1 VEENAK
7 QFGNKQNASN
17 LMAME
22 ISSGPGNR
30 ILEWRKAKPKRL
42 QKHVTL
48 SAQIEGLADA
58 QMHRWT
64 DRREV

>member
-1 VEENAK
+1 
-7 QFGNKQNASN
+7 
-17 LMAME
+17 MAME
-22 ISSGPGNR
+22 LSSGPGNR

-58 QMHRWT
+58 QM
-64 DRREV
+64 DR